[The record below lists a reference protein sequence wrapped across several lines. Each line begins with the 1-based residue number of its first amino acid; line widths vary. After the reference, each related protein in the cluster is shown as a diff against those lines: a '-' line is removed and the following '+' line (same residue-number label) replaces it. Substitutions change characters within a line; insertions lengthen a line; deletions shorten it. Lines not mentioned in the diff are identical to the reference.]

1 MPRSLPRPSASLS
14 LRLAIDT
21 SRRRRETRDREQ
33 SLELVSAYGQTEF
46 SLLLQ
51 GEAWTGA
58 DGEVGYWRD
67 VLLMQ
72 VEVAGPVL
80 AHM

>member
-1 MPRSLPRPSASLS
+1 
-14 LRLAIDT
+14 
-21 SRRRRETRDREQ
+21 
-33 SLELVSAYGQTEF
+33 VSAYGQTEF

-58 DGEVGYWRD
+58 DGEVVYWRD